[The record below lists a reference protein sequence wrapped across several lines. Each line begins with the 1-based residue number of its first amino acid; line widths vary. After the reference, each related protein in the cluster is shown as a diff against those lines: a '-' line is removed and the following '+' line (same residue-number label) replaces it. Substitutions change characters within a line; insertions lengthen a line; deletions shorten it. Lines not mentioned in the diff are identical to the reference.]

1 MTILDKHRQTVPTL
15 RCITLEPFIMRD
27 LVIDPA
33 TIADSFKVRAYY
45 IVNLFLAPFY
55 SSGSRASSSRR
66 RLANVCLLPALCLT
80 FFWIFPLRPPLPP
93 SYAQEYA
100 LEKAVM
106 TELRG
111 PDMMEAQDGR
121 YVR

>member
-1 MTILDKHRQTVPTL
+1 MK
-15 RCITLEPFIMRD
+15 D

-33 TIADSFKVRAYY
+33 RIAFSLKAKAYY

-55 SSGSRASSSRR
+55 STGRR
-66 RLANVCLLPALCLT
+66 RLANVCLLPVLCLT
-80 FFWIFPLRPPLPP
+80 FFFIFPLRPPLPP

-106 TELRG
+106 AEVRA
-111 PDMMEAQDGR
+111 PDAMEAQDGR
-121 YVR
+121 FVR

>member
-1 MTILDKHRQTVPTL
+1 
-15 RCITLEPFIMRD
+15 MRD

-33 TIADSFKVRAYY
+33 SMADSLKVKAYY
-45 IVNLFLAPFY
+45 IINLFLAPFY
-55 SSGSRASSSRR
+55 SSGSRATSSRR

-80 FFWIFPLRPPLPP
+80 SLYIFPLRPPLPP

-100 LEKAVM
+100 LEKAVIAK
-106 TELRG
+106 LRE
-111 PDMMEAQDGR
+111 PDTIEAQDGR